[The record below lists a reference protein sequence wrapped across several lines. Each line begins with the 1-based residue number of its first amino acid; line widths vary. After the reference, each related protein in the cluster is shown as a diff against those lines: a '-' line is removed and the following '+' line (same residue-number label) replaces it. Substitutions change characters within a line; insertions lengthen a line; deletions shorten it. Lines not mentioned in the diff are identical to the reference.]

1 MSLMDKL
8 KKNSTIKETAILAE
22 SKFFDEGD
30 KVSTSVPAINVA
42 LTGELDGGFGS
53 GLIVFAGPSKHFKT
67 SFTLLMMKAYLDK
80 HKDAIALF
88 YDSEFGSPQSYFESF
103 GIDLN
108 RVLHTPV
115 ANIEELKFDIMKQL
129 SEIKRGDKVFIAL
142 DSAGNIASKKEV
154 DDALEGKSVADMSR
168 AKQLKS
174 LFRMVTPE
182 LTIKQLPMVV
192 VNHTYKEQGLYPK
205 DVVSGGCLVEGTK
218 VKTLN
223 GLKEIQSIKRGDI
236 VLTLDGEKMVTN
248 TWTPETLQF
257 GEPECYEVEFED
269 GYSVTVSNQHPFLT
283 KDGWIDAEDLTAESV
298 VLKL

>member
-8 KKNSTIKETAILAE
+8 KKNSTIKETAILSE
-22 SKFFDEGD
+22 SKFFEEGD
-30 KVSTSVPAINVA
+30 KVSTPVPAINVA
-42 LTGELDGGFGS
+42 LSGELDGGFGC

-103 GIDLN
+103 GIDLK

-115 ANIEELKFDIMKQL
+115 ANIEELKFDIVQQL
-129 SEIKRGDKVFIAL
+129 KEIKRGDKVFIAL

-205 DVVSGGCLVEGTK
+205 DIVSGGCLVEGTK
-218 VKTLN
+218 VKTLL
-223 GLKEIQSIKRGDI
+223 GLKEIQDISRGDI

-248 TWTPETLQF
+248 SWTPETLQF

-269 GYSVTVSNQHPFLT
+269 GYKVTVSNQHPFLT
-283 KDGWIDAEDLTAESV
+283 KDGWIDAEDLTEETV

>member
-8 KKNSTIKETAILAE
+8 KKNSTIKETAILSE

-30 KVSTSVPAINVA
+30 KVVTSVPAINVA

-103 GIDLN
+103 GIDLK

-154 DDALEGKSVADMSR
+154 DDALEGKSVADMTR
-168 AKQLKS
+168 AKSLKS
-174 LFRMVTPE
+174 LFRMITPE

-205 DVVSGGCLVEGTK
+205 DIVSGGCLVEGTK
-218 VKTLN
+218 IVTLG
-223 GLKEIQSIKRGDI
+223 GLKEVQDIQRGDI
-236 VLTLDGEKMVTN
+236 VMTLDGEKMVTHSWN
-248 TWTPETLQF
+248 PETLAE
-257 GEPECYEVEFED
+257 GEPECYEIEFED
-269 GYSVTVSNQHPFLT
+269 GYTVTVSNQHPFLT
-283 KDGWIDAEDLTAESV
+283 KTGWVDAEDLSV
-298 VLKL
+298 GDSVLKL